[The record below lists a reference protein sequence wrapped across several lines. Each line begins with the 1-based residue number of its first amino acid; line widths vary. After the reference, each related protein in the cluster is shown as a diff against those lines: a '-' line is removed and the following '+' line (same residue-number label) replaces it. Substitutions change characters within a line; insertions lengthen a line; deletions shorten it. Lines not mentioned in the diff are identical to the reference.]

1 MLAAKSNRG
10 PDQGTPQALV
20 YNSRLAVFSVAPIKL
35 LECIF
40 DEICNRLHPLLVGKE
55 NEQTATER
63 GVASSKAGWAWACP
77 INATKSADEGMW
89 GPMSFP
95 SQ

>member
-10 PDQGTPQALV
+10 TDQGTPQALV

-40 DEICNRLHPLLVGKE
+40 DEICNRLHPLLVGRRKCADGDRAGCCII
-55 NEQTATER
+55 QSGL
-63 GVASSKAGWAWACP
+63 GVALPDQREQKRG
-77 INATKSADEGMW
+77 
-89 GPMSFP
+89 
-95 SQ
+95 